1 MDRDLDGLAVYSD
14 YYYPRSSRHPSVHL
28 VSCGRVLCALMI
40 PVRSML
46 QNMQSR
52 HRAIQLTLMRLK
64 KNTCR
69 EVEENQLEEPPLTF
83 SDVVP
88 GNECSEA
95 ELRQS

>member
-1 MDRDLDGLAVYSD
+1 
-14 YYYPRSSRHPSVHL
+14 
-28 VSCGRVLCALMI
+28 
-40 PVRSML
+40 
-46 QNMQSR
+46 MQSR